1 MPIEYDLARGGP
13 VLLEDVPQRIFL
25 DSCVLQVMHRYGG
38 FLHENEALPQ
48 DDPIRLDPL
57 GEAKLD
63 ALRAIL
69 QVSERGS
76 FEFALSENSLAEVG
90 RARDSSY
97 LRWAYDVLDYWLAF
111 EAAEIRS
118 ELPARPV
125 MTSASLGYLSEGDRT
140 LLADALA
147 LNCDAFLTV
156 ESRLPKNSQH
166 IEKVTGLRVLTP
178 IGMWNLLRPWAA
190 LFR

>member
-1 MPIEYDLARGGP
+1 
-13 VLLEDVPQRIFL
+13 
-25 DSCVLQVMHRYGG
+25 MHRYGG
-38 FLHENEALPQ
+38 FLYENESLPHK
-48 DDPIRLDPL
+48 DPIRLDPL

-90 RARDSSY
+90 RAQDSSY
-97 LRWAYDVLDYWLAF
+97 LRWAYDLLDYWLAF
-111 EAAEIRS
+111 EAADIRS
-118 ELPARPV
+118 ELPARLV
-125 MTSASLGYLSEGDRT
+125 MTSASLGYLSEGDRA

-178 IGMWNLLRPWAA
+178 IGMWDLLRPWAA